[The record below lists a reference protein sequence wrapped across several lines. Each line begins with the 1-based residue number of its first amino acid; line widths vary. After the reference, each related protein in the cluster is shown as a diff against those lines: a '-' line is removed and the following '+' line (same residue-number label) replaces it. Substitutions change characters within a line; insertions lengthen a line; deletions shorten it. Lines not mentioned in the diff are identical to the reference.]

1 MKKISKYIGTALLSA
16 LIMTNISYAAAPIK
30 YDSFKLDGK
39 VQKIALAN
47 VNIDSYGV
55 TAPKGDVPPLVI
67 NSRTLVPA
75 KLVSEKL
82 GASVAWDGKTEEV
95 TIKNDD
101 KTIVLKIKSPTATVN
116 GASKELPDKVSPIIV
131 DSRTMVPLK
140 FLANEFDLDINY
152 DAKTNTTTMVTKNDS
167 ISLGNDIFASNTSA
181 KSDED
186 ILSSLNLEG
195 VTQVETTGSS
205 EQLPDIKKPDPK
217 PQVPSEPVVIT
228 PAPEPA
234 PVVTQPVVPTVQ
246 PSTPQ
251 VSYQLIQNSMDNEV
265 FTINNVND
273 LAYTSFFLSDPHRL
287 VIDIPGASMNPVYDA
302 NRLYSGSA
310 FITEMNS
317 FYHTSENKLRVTLK
331 LAANTSQK
339 EIGVSKN
346 AGMIQVAYTSQKP
359 KNSNITYASDRI
371 NSVFDLRLKSGYNI
385 NSVNFDS
392 FSNTLEVSVP
402 SDIAMLKEEVRNIED
417 RNISTIQIGNTAGNN
432 TVKFKLKDRTTYQII
447 SNGGSGVFS
456 IKFIKGNRP
465 IPSIVVDPGHGA
477 KDPGAVNSKVGI
489 HEKTLNLQISEKF
502 AARLKQEGYNVTTT
516 RDTDVFIEL
525 VQRAATAND
534 SDADLFISI
543 HHNATGST
551 AANGIETLYY
561 PSEDNKAL
569 AQIFQTEM
577 VNASGAAN
585 RRIIPRSNL
594 AVLNRTKMPATL
606 LELGYMTNAAEVA
619 NLMDDAY
626 QNKMV
631 EGMVNA
637 VNKYFRGY

>member
-1 MKKISKYIGTALLSA
+1 MKRISKYIGTVLLSA
-16 LIMTNISYAAAPIK
+16 LMMTNVSYAAAPIK
-30 YDSFKLDGK
+30 YDSFRLDGK
-39 VQKIALAN
+39 VQRIALAN

-82 GASVAWDGKTEEV
+82 GASVAWNGKTEQV

-140 FLANEFDLDINY
+140 FLATEFDLDINY
-152 DAKTNTTTMVTKNDS
+152 DAKSNTTTMKTKNDS
-167 ISLGNDIFASNTSA
+167 LSLGNDIFEAGSPS

-186 ILSSLNLEG
+186 ILSSLNLDG
-195 VTQVETTGSS
+195 VTQVATTGSS
-205 EQLPDIKKPDPK
+205 EQLPDINKPEPEV
-217 PQVPSEPVVIT
+217 PQKPVVVN
-228 PAPEPA
+228 PA
-234 PVVTQPVVPTVQ
+234 PVVPQPVVPIVQ
-246 PSTPQ
+246 PANTSQ
-251 VSYQLIQNSMDNEV
+251 LSYQLIQNSMDSEV

-273 LAYTSFFLSDPHRL
+273 LSYTSFFLSDPQRL
-287 VIDIPGASMNPVYDA
+287 VIDVVGASMNPVYDA

-317 FYHTSENKLRVTLK
+317 FYHTAENKLRITLK

-339 EIGVSKN
+339 EINVSKN
-346 AGMIQVAYTSQKP
+346 GTMIQIAYTSQKP
-359 KNSNITYASDRI
+359 KNSNIAYNSDRI
-371 NSVFDLRLKSGYNI
+371 NSVFDLRMKSSFNV
-385 NSVNFDS
+385 NNVNFDS
-392 FSNTLEVSVP
+392 FSNTLEIVVP

-417 RNISTIQIGNTAGNN
+417 RNISTIQIGNAAGNN

-447 SNGGSGVFS
+447 SNGASGVFS

-465 IPSIVVDPGHGA
+465 VPSIVVDPGHGA

-489 HEKTLNLQISEKF
+489 QEKTLNLQISEKF

-577 VNASGAAN
+577 VNASGAN
-585 RRIIPRSNL
+585 DRRIIPRSNL

-619 NLMDDAY
+619 KLMDDAY